1 MHTRSAFLALAASAV
16 FAPQRAVAARAVAL
30 GDDIFI
36 RETWRDLV
44 GSTVGIVTNQSGV
57 TSWGVPVIDAVARD
71 GNVAVKA
78 LFAPEHGIR
87 GRVGA
92 GSRIASSIDP
102 TTGLPVYSLYGKTRR
117 PTREMLAGIDVLLFD
132 IQDVGARAYTFI
144 STMAYVM
151 QAAREFG
158 KEVWILDRP
167 NPVGGEIVEGP
178 VLDPAFSS
186 FIGLYPIAMRHGM
199 TVGELA
205 LLFNDRFGI
214 RCNLRVIAMRDY
226 RRGMLWP
233 DTGLPWIPT
242 SPNIPTWDTTLV
254 YPATGLVSG
263 AGLNNGTGDVVP
275 FKPFFIAGAY
285 GLDGARLAASLN
297 AAKPA
302 GVRFEAAAWT
312 PRSGF
317 WGGKTLTGIGLILT
331 DPKRFRAVRAA
342 VEILVA
348 LRATAPAFL
357 HVHARELDRDWGT
370 DTLRLGLA
378 EGMSVDALEAQ
389 WTDDV
394 RAFEAL
400 RKPYLLYPA

>member
-16 FAPQRAVAARAVAL
+16 FAPRRAVAARAVAL
-30 GDDIFI
+30 GDDLFI

-44 GSTVGIVTNQSGV
+44 GRTVGVVSNQSGV
-57 TSWGVPVIDAVARD
+57 TSWGQPFIDAVTRE
-71 GNVAVKA
+71 GNVTVKA

-87 GRVGA
+87 GRVPA
-92 GSRIASSIDP
+92 GSRVASSIDQ
-102 TTGLPVYSLYGKTRR
+102 TTALPVFSLYGKTRR
-117 PTREMLAGIDVLLFD
+117 PTREMLEGIDVLLFD

-151 QAAREFG
+151 QSARAFG

-186 FIGLYPIAMRHGM
+186 FIGLYPIPMRHGM

-205 LLFNDRFGI
+205 QLFNDRFGI
-214 RCNLRVIAMRDY
+214 GCNLRVIAMRGY
-226 RRGMLWP
+226 RREMLWP

-242 SPNIPTWDTTLV
+242 SPNIPTWETTLA
-254 YPATGLVSG
+254 YPATGLVSD

-275 FKPFFIAGAY
+275 FKPFFLAGAR
-285 GLDGARLAASLN
+285 GLDGTRFAAALN
-297 AAKPA
+297 AAKLE

-317 WGGKTLTGIGLILT
+317 WGGKTLTGICLILT

-357 HVHARELDRDWGT
+357 RVRARELDRDWGT

-378 EGMSVDALEAQ
+378 RGMSAGAVEAQ
-389 WTDDV
+389 WADDV

-400 RKPYLLYPA
+400 RKPYLLYPS

>member
-1 MHTRSAFLALAASAV
+1 MLTRSTFLALAATAV
-16 FAPQRAVAARAVAL
+16 FAPQRAVTL
-30 GDDIFI
+30 GDDLFI
-36 RETWRDLV
+36 RETRRDLV
-44 GSTVGIVTNQSGV
+44 GRTVGIVSNQSGV
-57 TSWGVPVIDAVARD
+57 TSWGEPFIDAVARD
-71 GNVAVKA
+71 ASVALKA

-87 GRVGA
+87 GRVPA
-92 GSRIASSIDP
+92 GSSVAASVDAK
-102 TTGLPVYSLYGKTRR
+102 TGLPVYSLYGKTRR
-117 PTREMLAGIDVLLFD
+117 PTREMLEGIDVLLFD
-132 IQDVGARAYTFI
+132 IQDVGERAYTYI

-151 QAAREFG
+151 QSARAFG

-167 NPVGGEIVEGP
+167 NPVGGNIVEGP

-205 LLFNDRFGI
+205 LLFNDRFAVG
-214 RCNLRVIAMRDY
+214 CNLRVIAMRDY

-233 DTGLPWIPT
+233 DTGLTWIPT
-242 SPNIPTWDTTLV
+242 SPNMPTWETTLA
-254 YPATGLVSG
+254 YPATGLLSE
-263 AGLNNGTGDVVP
+263 AGLNNATGDIVP
-275 FKPFFIAGAY
+275 FKPFFLAGAY
-285 GLDGARLAASLN
+285 GLDGARFAAALN
-297 AAKPA
+297 AAKLE

-317 WGGKTLTGIGLILT
+317 WGGKTLTGICLIIT

-342 VEILVA
+342 VEMLVA

-378 EGMSVDALEAQ
+378 RGLGADALQAQ
-389 WTDDV
+389 WADDV

-400 RKPYLLYPA
+400 RKPYLLYPS